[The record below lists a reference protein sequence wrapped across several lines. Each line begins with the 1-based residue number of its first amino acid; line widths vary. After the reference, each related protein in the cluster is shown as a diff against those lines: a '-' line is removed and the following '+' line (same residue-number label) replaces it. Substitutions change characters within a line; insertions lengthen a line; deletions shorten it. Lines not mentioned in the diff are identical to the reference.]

1 MKKAK
6 PLTAH
11 QKAML
16 LEFEE
21 YALNRTVNDM
31 YATETSGPGYSS
43 PLGNCMAY
51 IGRCAIEG
59 KMPLNSR
66 KWKEKDTFK
75 AIINDYVD
83 YALGGKGSGFTE
95 GSSTFK
101 AALCMFG
108 FTEECPKRTSY
119 MIYPEL
125 GELRKQIVDRWNKAC
140 DDKKWDFKI
149 FW

>member
-6 PLTAH
+6 PLTAY
-11 QKAML
+11 QKTML

-21 YALNRTVNDM
+21 YGNKITAYGM
-31 YATETSGPGYSS
+31 YKDEATEIGYSS

-51 IGRCAIEG
+51 IARCAIDG

-66 KWKEKDTFK
+66 KWKEKDKFT
-75 AIINDYVD
+75 AIQGDYIDYVTN
-83 YALGGKGSGFTE
+83 GKGGGFIE
-95 GSSTFK
+95 GKSTFK

-125 GELRKQIVDRWNKAC
+125 DKLRKQIVDRWNKAC
-140 DDKKWDFKI
+140 DDKKWDFRI